1 VFDIRK
7 IVFRIFAYCSILII
21 TLGAHPTTV
30 GTDGVFASE
39 GTTSDYHLEFDKSD
53 RILRL
58 KRGRQI
64 HREFTAASGSGGVG
78 DKTKT
83 GDKQTPEGIYRIA
96 GFNEKS
102 KFHLFMRLNYPN
114 VKDAFYGLKND
125 IISRNEFDRIVDSL
139 KLGRLPP
146 QNTALGGAIG
156 IHGVGFETE
165 KKLRIHSNMDWT
177 DGCIALTN
185 DDVSE
190 LRTYVRVG
198 TEVVIRE

>member
-1 VFDIRK
+1 MLHVF
-7 IVFRIFAYCSILII
+7 VYLFGFVVG
-21 TLGAHPTTV
+21 LGAYVSTALA
-30 GTDGVFASE
+30 DGISAPSAE
-39 GTTSDYHLEFDKSD
+39 PATYHLEFDKSE
-53 RILRL
+53 RILRV
-58 KRGRQI
+58 KSGNKI
-64 HREFTAASGSGGVG
+64 YREFNAASGSGGVG
-78 DKTKT
+78 DKAKT
-83 GDKQTPEGIYRIA
+83 GDKHTPEGIYRIA

-146 QNTALGGAIG
+146 QTTALGGAIG
-156 IHGVGFETE
+156 IHGVGVETK
-165 KKLRIHSNMDWT
+165 KKLHIQTNLDWT

-185 DDVSE
+185 KDVSE
-190 LRTYVRVG
+190 LRKYVRVG